1 MREARTSRD
10 HSTEGTPKMRLLRR
24 FVILAVIVG
33 LGLKA
38 LRSLGILKGGECS
51 PACACS
57 QGDMSCTCG
66 HKTCLA
72 PSAA

>member
-1 MREARTSRD
+1 
-10 HSTEGTPKMRLLRR
+10 MRLLRR
-24 FVILAVIVG
+24 FVILAIIAGIG
-33 LGLKA
+33 LRL
-38 LRSLGILKGGECS
+38 LRAVGILGGGECG
-51 PACACS
+51 PGCACS